1 MTRNPARLGRADS
14 NHKAIAQAIR
24 LLGFP
29 VMDLSHAGGGV
40 EDLLVGIDAR
50 IVPEYIW
57 DARHKTWLLVEV
69 KVARYKLTAST
80 AVRYTAAQKKW
91 REQTQGWPR
100 ITVTS
105 AQDAVEQ
112 IRRMTN
118 G

>member
-1 MTRNPARLGRADS
+1 MRNPARLGRADS

-40 EDLLVGIDAR
+40 EDLLVGLTRRLANLHLQR
-50 IVPEYIW
+50 F
-57 DARHKTWLLVEV
+57 WLLVEA
-69 KVARYKLTAST
+69 KVARNKRGEATPSQFKP
-80 AVRYTAAQKKW
+80 AQKKW

-112 IRRMTN
+112 IRRMT

>member
-40 EDLLVGIDAR
+40 EDLLVGLKLAR
-50 IVPEYIW
+50 YGDDPDHRW
-57 DARHKTWLLVEV
+57 WLVCEC
-69 KVARYKLTAST
+69 KVARNKRGEATPSQFKP
-80 AVRYTAAQKKW
+80 AQKKW

-112 IRRMTN
+112 IRRMT

>member
-14 NHKAIAQAIR
+14 NHKAIAQAIC

-40 EDLLVGIDAR
+40 EDLLVGLTRRLANLHLER
-50 IVPEYIW
+50 F
-57 DARHKTWLLVEV
+57 WLLVEA
-69 KVARYKLTAST
+69 KVARNKRGEATPSQFKP
-80 AVRYTAAQKKW
+80 AQKKW

-112 IRRMTN
+112 IRRMT